1 MPCLALPVLWVG
13 FAPVLHPSHILRPA
27 PVIPV
32 FRFGVPVFLAQG
44 FAGFFTGGCR
54 TKKLAMPTPG
64 IGNENLFAADTQS
77 LMMFHIKH
85 HRLPLYWNN

>member
-1 MPCLALPVLWVG
+1 MG
-13 FAPVLHPSHILRPA
+13 FAPGTHALQLIRPT

-54 TKKLAMPTPG
+54 TKKLAMATPG
-64 IGNENLFAADTQS
+64 IGNENLFAANAP
-77 LMMFHIKH
+77 LVMAFHIKH
-85 HRLPLYWNN
+85 HRLPLCWNN